1 MNAVASALT
10 LPALFR
16 YGLFGLPL
24 AMLALPIYIYV
35 APFYAQR
42 SSLDLAQIG
51 AVLLAARIAAA
62 FIDPALGAWMA
73 RGKRSYAA
81 CIGASLPLLLI
92 GFGALFHPPALP
104 EAATLAWFLA
114 ALLLVYAAFGLASI
128 AHQSWGAALTQ
139 APSQR
144 TRVTA
149 VREACGLSG
158 VILAAGLTSVFGY
171 EGLSLAFAICLLATG
186 TLLLARAP
194 RPATPGVVPRPTAGA
209 WRLPLR
215 QRAFRWLFAV
225 LLINGVAAAIPA
237 TLFLFFASDYLRLG
251 HYAGAFL
258 IVYFCAAAISMPAWV
273 ALARRFGEA
282 RAWRGA
288 MLLAACVFVWAY
300 GLDAGAAWG
309 FAAICLLSGLAL
321 GADLALPSALL
332 AGLIGAAGHA
342 GRHEAAYFGWW
353 NWGVQMSL
361 ALAAGIALP
370 SLAWLGYVPGSSG
383 ALPALSIAYAL
394 LPCGLK
400 LLAALLLWR
409 APLQHIYSDGASN
422 SASNSASKGE
432 SKGASKGASNCANKG
447 ANMGAN
453 NSVNNRVNDS
463 AHQENRACIP

>member
-1 MNAVASALT
+1 MNAGAGALT

-73 RGKRSYAA
+73 RGGRAYAVYVA
-81 CIGASLPLLLI
+81 ISLPLLLL
-92 GFGALFHPPALP
+92 GFGALFHPPAMQ

-114 ALLLVYAAFGLASI
+114 TLLLVYTAYGLASI

-139 APSQR
+139 ARAQR
-144 TRVTA
+144 ARVAA
-149 VREACGLSG
+149 VREGCGLLG
-158 VILAAGLTSVFGY
+158 VILAAGLTAVFGY
-171 EGLSLAFAICLLATG
+171 DGLSLAFAICLLASG
-186 TLLLARAP
+186 ALLLARAP
-194 RPATPGVVPRPTAGA
+194 RPAVHARAQAASPGGWKVPF
-209 WRLPLR
+209 R

-225 LLINGVAAAIPA
+225 LLVNGVAAAIPA

-251 HYAGAFL
+251 HYAGPFL
-258 IVYFCAAAISMPAWV
+258 IVYFCAAAVSMPVWV

-282 RAWRGA
+282 RAWGGA
-288 MLLAACVFVWAY
+288 MLLAAAVFVWAY
-300 GLDAGAAWG
+300 GLGAGAAWG

-321 GADLALPSALL
+321 GADLALPPALL

-342 GRHEAAYFGWW
+342 ERHEAAYFGWW

-370 SLAWLGYVPGSSG
+370 LLAWLGYVPGQG
-383 ALPALSIAYAL
+383 GGLPALSAAYAL
-394 LPCGLK
+394 LPCVLK
-400 LLAALLLWR
+400 LLAALVLWR
-409 APLQHIYSDGASN
+409 APLQHIYTHTTETRICAS
-422 SASNSASKGE
+422 
-432 SKGASKGASNCANKG
+432 
-447 ANMGAN
+447 
-453 NSVNNRVNDS
+453 
-463 AHQENRACIP
+463 

>member
-1 MNAVASALT
+1 MTAGASALT
-10 LPALFR
+10 LPGFFS

-73 RGKRSYAA
+73 RGGRSYAVYV
-81 CIGASLPLLLI
+81 GASLPLLLL
-92 GFGALFHPPALP
+92 GFGALFHPPALS

-114 ALLLVYAAFGLASI
+114 VLLLVYAAYGLAGI
-128 AHQSWGAALTQ
+128 AHQSWGAALSQ
-139 APSQR
+139 ARGQR
-144 TRVTA
+144 ARVAA
-149 VREACGLSG
+149 VREGCGLLG
-158 VILAAGLTSVFGY
+158 VMLAAGLTSMLGY
-171 EGLSLAFAICLLATG
+171 DGLSLAFAACLLAAG
-186 TLLLARAP
+186 ALLLARAP
-194 RPATPGVVPRPTAGA
+194 RPALPGVTAAPRGG
-209 WRLPLR
+209 WRLPFR

-225 LLINGVAAAIPA
+225 LLVNGVAAAIPA
-237 TLFLFFASDYLRLG
+237 TLFLFFAGDYLRLG

-258 IVYFCAAAISMPAWV
+258 IVYFCAAAASMPVWV

-282 RAWRGA
+282 RAWGGA

-300 GLDAGAAWG
+300 GLGAGAVWG
-309 FAAICLLSGLAL
+309 FASICLLSGLAL
-321 GADLALPSALL
+321 GADLALPPALL

-370 SLAWLGYVPGSSG
+370 LLAWLGYVPGGSG
-383 ALPALSIAYAL
+383 GLPSLSAAYAL
-394 LPCGLK
+394 LPCALK

-409 APLQHIYSDGASN
+409 APLQHIYSEHREKHACAS
-422 SASNSASKGE
+422 
-432 SKGASKGASNCANKG
+432 
-447 ANMGAN
+447 
-453 NSVNNRVNDS
+453 
-463 AHQENRACIP
+463 

>member
-1 MNAVASALT
+1 MNAGAGALT

-73 RGKRSYAA
+73 RGGRAYAVYVA
-81 CIGASLPLLLI
+81 ISLPLLLL
-92 GFGALFHPPALP
+92 GFGALFHPPAMP

-114 ALLLVYAAFGLASI
+114 TLLLVYTAYGLASS

-139 APSQR
+139 ARAQR
-144 TRVTA
+144 ARVVA
-149 VREACGLSG
+149 VREGCGLLG

-171 EGLSLAFAICLLATG
+171 DGLSLAFAICLLASG
-186 TLLLARAP
+186 ALLLARAP
-194 RPATPGVVPRPTAGA
+194 RPAVHARAQAPSPGGWKVPF
-209 WRLPLR
+209 R

-225 LLINGVAAAIPA
+225 LLVNGVAAAIPA
-237 TLFLFFASDYLRLG
+237 TLFLFFAGDYLRLG
-251 HYAGAFL
+251 HYAGPFL
-258 IVYFCAAAISMPAWV
+258 IVYFCAAAASMPAWV

-282 RAWRGA
+282 RAWGGA
-288 MLLAACVFVWAY
+288 MLLAASVFVWAY

-309 FAAICLLSGLAL
+309 FASICLLSGLAL
-321 GADLALPSALL
+321 GADLALPPALL

-342 GRHEAAYFGWW
+342 GRHEAAYFGWC

-370 SLAWLGYVPGSSG
+370 LLAWLGYVPGSNKG
-383 ALPALSIAYAL
+383 LPALSVAYAL
-394 LPCGLK
+394 LPCALK

-409 APLQHIYSDGASN
+409 APLQHIYSDHLEIRPCTS
-422 SASNSASKGE
+422 
-432 SKGASKGASNCANKG
+432 
-447 ANMGAN
+447 
-453 NSVNNRVNDS
+453 
-463 AHQENRACIP
+463 

>member
-1 MNAVASALT
+1 MSRGAGALT
-10 LPALFR
+10 LPALFS

-73 RGKRSYAA
+73 HGRRSYAVYV
-81 CIGASLPLLLI
+81 GAALPLLLL
-92 GFGALFHPPALP
+92 GFGALFHPPSLSHGAS
-104 EAATLAWFLA
+104 LAWFLA
-114 ALLLVYAAFGLASI
+114 ALLFVYTAYGLAGI
-128 AHQSWGAALTQ
+128 AHQSWGAALSQ
-139 APSQR
+139 ARAQR
-144 TRVTA
+144 ARVTA
-149 VREACGLSG
+149 VREGCGLLG

-171 EGLSLAFAICLLATG
+171 DGLSLAFAVCLLATG
-186 TLLLARAP
+186 ALLLARAP
-194 RPATPGVVPRPTAGA
+194 RPALRSAGDA
-209 WRLPLR
+209 VAGSGWKVPLR

-225 LLINGVAAAIPA
+225 LLVNGVAAAIPA
-237 TLFLFFASDYLRLG
+237 TLFLFFAGDYLRLG
-251 HYAGAFL
+251 HYAGPFL
-258 IVYFCAAAISMPAWV
+258 IVYFCAAAASMPVWV

-282 RAWRGA
+282 RAWGGA
-288 MLLAACVFVWAY
+288 MLLAAGVFVWAY

-309 FAAICLLSGLAL
+309 FASICLLSGLAL
-321 GADLALPSALL
+321 GADLALPPALL

-370 SLAWLGYVPGSSG
+370 LLAWLGYVPGSNKG
-383 ALPALSIAYAL
+383 LPALSVAYAL
-394 LPCGLK
+394 LPCALK

-409 APLQHIYSDGASN
+409 APLQHIYSDHLEIRPCTS
-422 SASNSASKGE
+422 
-432 SKGASKGASNCANKG
+432 
-447 ANMGAN
+447 
-453 NSVNNRVNDS
+453 
-463 AHQENRACIP
+463 

>member
-1 MNAVASALT
+1 MNAAASALT

-73 RGKRSYAA
+73 RGNRSYAV
-81 CIGASLPLLLI
+81 CIGASLPLLLL

-104 EAATLAWFLA
+104 EAANLAWFLA

-139 APSQR
+139 ARSQR

-158 VILAAGLTSVFGY
+158 VILAAGLTSVAGY
-171 EGLSLAFAICLLATG
+171 EGLSLAFAVCLLATG
-186 TLLLARAP
+186 ALLLARAP
-194 RPATPGVVPRPTAGA
+194 RPATPGSAPAPALSAGA

-215 QRAFRWLFAV
+215 QRAFRWLFAI

-237 TLFLFFASDYLRLG
+237 TLFLFFAGDYLRLG

-282 RAWRGA
+282 RAWGGA
-288 MLLAACVFVWAY
+288 MLLAASVFVWAY

-370 SLAWLGYVPGSSG
+370 SLAWLGYVPGTG
-383 ALPALSIAYAL
+383 GGLPALSIAYAL
-394 LPCGLK
+394 LPCALK

-409 APLQHIYSDGASN
+409 APLQHIYSDGAN
-422 SASNSASKGE
+422 S
-432 SKGASKGASNCANKG
+432 
-447 ANMGAN
+447 GAN
-453 NSVNNRVNDS
+453 NCVHR
-463 AHQENRACIP
+463 ENRTCVP

>member
-1 MNAVASALT
+1 MNAGAGALT

-42 SSLDLAQIG
+42 SSLDLEQIG

-73 RGKRSYAA
+73 RGGRAYAVYVA
-81 CIGASLPLLLI
+81 ISLPLLLL
-92 GFGALFHPPALP
+92 GFGALFHPPAMQ

-114 ALLLVYAAFGLASI
+114 TLLLVYTAYGLASI

-139 APSQR
+139 ARAQR
-144 TRVTA
+144 ARVAA
-149 VREACGLSG
+149 VREGCGLLG
-158 VILAAGLTSVFGY
+158 VILAAGLTAVFGY
-171 EGLSLAFAICLLATG
+171 DGLSLAFAICLLASG
-186 TLLLARAP
+186 ALLLARAP
-194 RPATPGVVPRPTAGA
+194 RPAVHARAQAASPGGWKVPF
-209 WRLPLR
+209 R

-225 LLINGVAAAIPA
+225 LLVNGVAAAIPA

-251 HYAGAFL
+251 HYAGPFL
-258 IVYFCAAAISMPAWV
+258 IVYFCAAAVSMPVWV

-282 RAWRGA
+282 RAWGGA
-288 MLLAACVFVWAY
+288 MLLAAAVFVWAY
-300 GLDAGAAWG
+300 GLGAGAAWG

-321 GADLALPSALL
+321 GADLALPPALL

-342 GRHEAAYFGWW
+342 ERHEAAYFGWW

-370 SLAWLGYVPGSSG
+370 LLAWLGYVPGQG
-383 ALPALSIAYAL
+383 GGLPALSAAYAL
-394 LPCGLK
+394 LPCVLK

-409 APLQHIYSDGASN
+409 APLQHIYTHTTETRICAS
-422 SASNSASKGE
+422 
-432 SKGASKGASNCANKG
+432 
-447 ANMGAN
+447 
-453 NSVNNRVNDS
+453 
-463 AHQENRACIP
+463 

>member
-1 MNAVASALT
+1 MKADASALN

-73 RGKRSYAA
+73 RGGRAYAVYVA
-81 CIGASLPLLLI
+81 ASLPMLLL
-92 GFGALFHPPALP
+92 GFGALFHPPAMP

-114 ALLLVYAAFGLASI
+114 ALLLVYAAYGLASI

-139 APSQR
+139 ARAQR
-144 TRVTA
+144 ARVTA
-149 VREACGLSG
+149 VREGCGLIG

-171 EGLSLAFAICLLATG
+171 DGLSLAFAACLLAAG
-186 TLLLARAP
+186 ALLLARAP
-194 RPATPGVVPRPTAGA
+194 RPALPAVAPTASPAG
-209 WRLPLR
+209 WKVPWR

-225 LLINGVAAAIPA
+225 LLVNGVAAAIPA
-237 TLFLFFASDYLRLG
+237 TLFLFFATDYLRLG
-251 HYAGAFL
+251 HYAGPFL
-258 IVYFCAAAISMPAWV
+258 IVYFCAAAASMPVWV

-282 RAWRGA
+282 RAWGGA
-288 MLLAACVFVWAY
+288 MLLAAGVFVWAY
-300 GLDAGAAWG
+300 GLGVGAGWG

-321 GADLALPSALL
+321 GADLALPPALL
-332 AGLIGAAGHA
+332 AGLIAAAGQA

-361 ALAAGIALP
+361 ALAAGIVLP
-370 SLAWLGYVPGSSG
+370 LLAWLGYVPGG
-383 ALPALSIAYAL
+383 TGGLPALAATYAL
-394 LPCGLK
+394 LPCALK
-400 LLAALLLWR
+400 LLAALLLWH
-409 APLQHIYSDGASN
+409 APLQHIYSEHREKHACAS
-422 SASNSASKGE
+422 
-432 SKGASKGASNCANKG
+432 
-447 ANMGAN
+447 
-453 NSVNNRVNDS
+453 
-463 AHQENRACIP
+463 